1 MNESTTPTQPAE
13 FEDVLTGLGLKER
26 AKRSAMDALVRLVD
40 ERIRRTIE
48 GLGGGRSVPRPVRYP
63 PEALGGGIERAEL
76 EGTRFKREALARR
89 EMLPPDQAAKLAG
102 ISRQALDLRRRHG
115 QALALSHAKRGFRYP
130 AWQFAEDIAEPLMRV
145 LPRLMHLDCWGR
157 YLFLIQSEPL
167 LGGRSPLEALR
178 SGESER
184 VARVIHVLAETK
196 GG

>member
-1 MNESTTPTQPAE
+1 MNESTTLTRPSE
-13 FEDVLTGLGLKER
+13 FEYVLTRLGLKER

-40 ERIRRTIE
+40 ERVRLIIE
-48 GLGGGRSVPRPVRYP
+48 GLGDGKSVPRPARYP
-63 PEALGGGIERAEL
+63 PEALGGGIERAEI
-76 EGTRFKREALARR
+76 EGARFKRETLTRP

-130 AWQFAEDIAEPLMRV
+130 AWQFADDIAEPLMRV
-145 LPRLMHLDCWGR
+145 LARLTHLDCWGR
-157 YLFLIQSEPL
+157 YLLLIQSEPL

-178 SGESER
+178 AGESER
-184 VARVIHVLAETK
+184 VARVIHVLTETD